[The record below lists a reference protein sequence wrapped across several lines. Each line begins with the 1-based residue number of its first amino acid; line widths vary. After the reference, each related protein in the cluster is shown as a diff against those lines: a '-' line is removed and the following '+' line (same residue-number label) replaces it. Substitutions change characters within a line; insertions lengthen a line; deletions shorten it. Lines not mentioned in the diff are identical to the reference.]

1 MYVTITA
8 SQACPTRPTA
18 QYNFCVFFE
27 TSKSRKIKEGKRVRT
42 KESCARLPCTSMLCV
57 RRNSCQTATQCVGV
71 TAVTN
76 LQSLF
81 SELTA
86 VWTYVGFYYG
96 SSNCIQVVSS
106 ELLPTAWKHVE

>member
-18 QYNFCVFFE
+18 EYEFCVFFE
-27 TSKSRKIKEGKRVRT
+27 TSKSKKIKGVKRVRT
-42 KESCARLPCTSMLCV
+42 KESCARLPCASMLCV
-57 RRNSCQTATQCVGV
+57 RRNSCQTATQCAGV

-81 SELTA
+81 TELTA
-86 VWTYVGFYYG
+86 VWSKV
-96 SSNCIQVVSS
+96 I
-106 ELLPTAWKHVE
+106 